1 MKIQSMVPT
10 KKKTMKSHS
19 WKTLVLACALLA
31 TNANGQLAVADL
43 PHTIQAYITHLTR
56 LQQQVTAYQSQIQHY
71 VQQVTHMQ
79 QQLISIGGLPDAS
92 MPMTDNFDVREPN
105 YGMEAA
111 CPGADGSISV
121 ASMAQ
126 AFPLDLAGKIK
137 EQQGKI
143 CQRMVMAKNTQYN
156 EAVKMLKTIREQD
169 QQLQI
174 IARERAEVG
183 TDEGKLAANDNKL
196 RQYLA
201 RSSTSMQY
209 STTVIQ
215 AYETYINALKDNQ
228 ELLTKQAMSGDN
240 GNKTFA
246 ESAAQ
251 KFVQGAVLE
260 AALRKLDDRD
270 R

>member
-1 MKIQSMVPT
+1 MKIQSMVT
-10 KKKTMKSHS
+10 ATKKTMKSYS
-19 WKTLVLACALLA
+19 WKTLALACALMA
-31 TNANGQLAVADL
+31 TNANAQLAVADF

-56 LQQQVTAYQSQIQHY
+56 LQQQVTTYQSQIQHY

-79 QQLISIGGLPDAS
+79 QQLISIGGLPDVS
-92 MPMTDNFDVREPN
+92 MPMTDNFDIREPN

-174 IARERAEVG
+174 IARERAQVG